1 MIFDE
6 YLLKK
11 DKLLRRRIEI
21 DYSLYEKLKELSKEY
36 DASINKLV
44 NIAIVDMIKNENIK
58 IYERPDNEIIEA
70 HNFAIR
76 ESSYKKLEEL
86 KNKYGLSIYKLT
98 NIAIYNAINGKARN

>member
-1 MIFDE
+1 MSIFDK

-11 DKLLRRRIEI
+11 DTLLKRRIEI
-21 DYSLYEKLKELSKEY
+21 DNTLYEQLTELSEIY

-44 NIAIVDMIKNENIK
+44 NIAIIDMIKKENID
-58 IYERPDNEIIEA
+58 IYERADNEIAEA

-76 ESSYKKLEEL
+76 ESSYKRLEEL

-98 NIAIYNAINGKARN
+98 NIAIYNALYKE